1 MSLIA
6 KLLTKGATKAASK
19 AGKKTKP
26 KKPRAATRLKTK
38 PEKTVE
44 YEGAR
49 ADPETGRSSDTARD
63 TTSGKTGEVTRGS
76 KSITNFITDQMALSP
91 GMKAQRKQDK
101 EFARRIKNASSK
113 KEKQQLQDAFDKIK
127 DRRLKRDEKQ
137 KTSTGNKIATSLR
150 GRKKP
155 VDNYGMAIKE
165 ARKYGVVESEY
176 TKNLTPRQLENVE
189 QAARSSLKSKS
200 QRTGEA
206 ITEEKSIQAGRTKP
220 GETSVGSRK
229 GTRGMRT
236 RSEEEQVKG
245 MITGKGERRITKL
258 SPDNEEELLKRL
270 GMNRGGVVKRAV
282 GSMDF
287 RKGGMVLST
296 IDNRRNK

>member
-1 MSLIA
+1 MA
-6 KLLTKGATKAASK
+6 KIISDLVKKAL
-19 AGKKTKP
+19 GKKNKAVKKP

-38 PEKTVE
+38 TEKTVE

-63 TTSGKTGEVTRGS
+63 TTSGKTGNVTRGS
-76 KSITNFITDQMALSP
+76 KSVTNFITDQMSLSP
-91 GMKAQRKQDK
+91 GMKAQNKQDK
-101 EFARRIKNASSK
+101 DFASRIKNAGSK
-113 KEKQQLQDAFDKIK
+113 KEKQQLQDAFNKIK
-127 DRRLKRDEKQ
+127 AKRLKRDEKQ

-165 ARKYGVVESEY
+165 ARKYGVVESDY
-176 TKNLTPRQLENVE
+176 TKNLTPRQLEKVE

-245 MITGKGERRITKL
+245 MITGKGERRITDL
-258 SPDNEEELLKRL
+258 SPDNEEGLRKRL
-270 GMNRGGVVKRAV
+270 GMSRGGIAKRKTQHL
-282 GSMDF
+282 DY
-287 RKGGMVLST
+287 RKGGLLVSMV
-296 IDNRRNK
+296 DNRRNK